1 MDQSFHYL
9 IMISH
14 SILQKKVLAALM
26 EDGLTPGQP
35 KVLDYLSKH
44 DGSIQKDIAHGCQ
57 IDPATL
63 TGILERMEGKG
74 LVERKA
80 KEGNRRSSYVY
91 LTDFG
96 KAISEKVKWTFLE
109 LESEMFH
116 GLEQEEQ
123 TQFINTLYKI
133 CCNMADPEKLQ

>member
-9 IMISH
+9 IMVNH
-14 SILQKKVLAALM
+14 SLLQKRVLNALAQ
-26 EDGLTPGQP
+26 DGLTPGQP

-63 TGILERMEGKG
+63 TGILERMEDKG
-74 LVERKA
+74 LVKREA

-91 LTDFG
+91 LTESG
-96 KAISEKVKWTFLE
+96 RVKSEKVKQVFLE
-109 LESEMFH
+109 QESELFQ
-116 GLEQEEQ
+116 GIGQEEQ
-123 TQFINTLYKI
+123 TQLINTLYKI
-133 CCNMADPEKLQ
+133 FCNMTEPEALQ